1 MGGPL
6 IKIATC
12 HANPIEIARSINHQ
26 ANEGAAP
33 ARSTIEAAEYV
44 LTPMPVCRQF
54 KDNPCLFCPPFA
66 VAPYK
71 LPDRSKT
78 RLPYGFSPRGL
89 FAKLC
94 RIFSFGE
101 PHMVVTNRMR
111 KTITLQILGGVLML
125 MFTSIS
131 LIRERTIS

>member
-44 LTPMPVCRQF
+44 LTPMPVCLQRQF

-89 FAKLC
+89 FANC
-94 RIFSFGE
+94 AESF
-101 PHMVVTNRMR
+101 PLASPTWSS
-111 KTITLQILGGVLML
+111 QIG
-125 MFTSIS
+125 
-131 LIRERTIS
+131 